1 MKKVLFILFLVF
13 TFLNAEKIKNL
24 ASVVG
29 VRNNQVIGYG
39 LVVGLN
45 GTGDGT
51 TSAFTVRSLSNLLQ
65 TVNVKIDPKDIKSKN
80 IAAVIVTAKLPPFT
94 RQGDKLDVTV
104 SSIGDAKSLE
114 GGTLLITPLKGVDG
128 KIYALA
134 QGSISIGGRNGRG
147 RGELN
152 HATAGTILNGGIVE
166 KSVVYDIYDKK
177 YLKLSLKQSSF
188 ETAIDIQKSLNAAFN
203 EKVAIAIDPKT
214 IKLRKPDNTSV
225 ISFMA
230 KILNTNVK
238 YKPIEKIVI
247 DERTGTIV
255 AGVNIKIDPVVITHK
270 NITIKIVP
278 VNNIGNS
285 KNNIP
290 VGQNMA
296 LNVQN
301 STLSVRKNDVTIS
314 NLARALQKLGAK
326 PKDVISIIEGI
337 KRAGAIRADVEII

>member
-1 MKKVLFILFLVF
+1 MKKIILVLLLLSS
-13 TFLNAEKIKNL
+13 FLNAEKIKNL
-24 ASVVG
+24 ANVVG

-80 IAAVIVTAKLPPFT
+80 IAAVIVTAKLPPFA
-94 RQGDKLDVTV
+94 RQGDKLDVTI

-134 QGSISIGGRNGRG
+134 QGSVSIGGKNGRG

-152 HATAGTILNGGIVE
+152 HPTAGTIIDGALVE
-166 KSVVYDIYDKK
+166 RNVVYDIYDKK
-177 YLKLSLKQSSF
+177 YLKLSLKRSSF
-188 ETAIDIQKSLNAAFN
+188 KTAIQIEKALNALFD
-203 EKVAIAIDPKT
+203 EKVAVAIDPKT
-214 IKLRKPDNTSV
+214 INLKKPDDMSV

-230 KILNTNVK
+230 KILNTDIN
-238 YKPIEKIVI
+238 YKPEEKIVI

-255 AGVNIKIDPVVITHK
+255 AGVGIKIDPVVITHK
-270 NITIKIVP
+270 DITMKIEP
-278 VNNIGNS
+278 
-285 KNNIP
+285 
-290 VGQNMA
+290 
-296 LNVQN
+296 VQN
-301 STLSVRKNDVTIS
+301 IKSSKANIALGNKVAINTKNYSINMQKNSVTIS
-314 NLARALQKLGAK
+314 NLTRALQKLGAK
-326 PKDVISIIEGI
+326 PKDIISIIESI
-337 KRAGAIRADVEII
+337 KKAGAIRAEVEII

>member
-1 MKKVLFILFLVF
+1 MLLLFIVF
-13 TFLNAEKIKNL
+13 AFLNAEKIKNL
-24 ASVVG
+24 VSVVG

-94 RQGDKLDVTV
+94 RQGDKLDVMV

-134 QGSISIGGRNGRG
+134 QGSVSIGGRNGRG

-152 HATAGTILNGGIVE
+152 HATAGIILSGGIVE

-177 YLKLSLKQSSF
+177 YLKLSLNQSSF
-188 ETAIDIQKSLNAAFN
+188 ETAIQIQKRLNAVFN
-203 EKVAIAIDPKT
+203 EKIAVAIDPKT
-214 IKLRKPDNTSV
+214 IKLKKPNGISV

-230 KILNTNVK
+230 KILSTDIK
-238 YKPIEKIVI
+238 YQPIEKIVI

-255 AGVNIKIDPVVITHK
+255 AGINIKIDPVVITHK
-270 NITIKIVP
+270 DMTIKIEP
-278 VNNIGNS
+278 VNSIKNS
-285 KNNIP
+285 KNSIKI
-290 VGQNMA
+290 GKNMA
-296 LNVQN
+296 INVQN
-301 STLSVRKNDVTIS
+301 STLSMQKNYVTVS

>member
-1 MKKVLFILFLVF
+1 MKKIILFLTVLF
-13 TFLNAEKIKNL
+13 VLLQAEKIQNL
-24 ASVVG
+24 VNVVG

-80 IAAVIVTAKLPPFT
+80 IAAVIVTAKLPPFA

-104 SSIGDAKSLE
+104 SSIGDAKSIE

-134 QGSISIGGRNGRG
+134 QGSLSIGGKNGRG

-152 HATAGTILNGGIVE
+152 HPTAGTILNGALVE
-166 KSVVYDIYDKK
+166 RNVAYDIYDKK
-177 YLKLSLKQSSF
+177 YLKLSLKNSSF
-188 ETAIDIQKSLNAAFN
+188 QTAMQIEKSLNAIFD
-203 EKVAIAIDPKT
+203 EKVAVAIDPKT
-214 IKLRKPDNTSV
+214 INLKKPDDMSV

-230 KILNTNVK
+230 KILNADIS
-238 YKPIEKIVI
+238 YKPDEKIVI

-255 AGVNIKIDPVVITHK
+255 AGVGIKIDPVVITHK
-270 NITIKIVP
+270 NITIKIEP
-278 VNNIGNS
+278 VKKIIDNNSSIKIGN
-285 KNNIP
+285 KVAINTKDF
-290 VGQNMA
+290 A
-296 LNVQN
+296 LNMEKN
-301 STLSVRKNDVTIS
+301 SVTIS
-314 NLARALQKLGAK
+314 NLTRALQKLGAK
-326 PKDVISIIEGI
+326 PKDIISIIESI
-337 KRAGAIRADVEII
+337 KKAGAIRADVEII

>member
-1 MKKVLFILFLVF
+1 MKRIINILLFLSL
-13 TFLNAEKIKNL
+13 FLYAEKIENL

-29 VRNNQVIGYG
+29 VRNNQLIGYG

-80 IAAVIVTAKLPPFT
+80 IAAVIVTAKLPPFA
-94 RQGDKLDVTV
+94 RQGDKLDVTI

-134 QGSISIGGRNGRG
+134 QGSLSIGGKNGRG

-152 HATAGTILNGGIVE
+152 HATAGMIIGGGLVE
-166 KSVVYDIYDKK
+166 RNVVYDIYDKK
-177 YLKLSLKQSSF
+177 FLKLSLKESSF
-188 ETAIDIQKSLNAAFN
+188 KTAIRIQRALNRLFK
-203 EKVAIAIDPKT
+203 EKVAVAIDPKT
-214 IKLRKPDNTSV
+214 IKLRKPDGISV

-230 KILNTNVK
+230 KILDADVNYQPK
-238 YKPIEKIVI
+238 EKIVI

-270 NITIKIVP
+270 DLTIKIEP
-278 VNNIGNS
+278 VRSISRSKKSVMIGNS
-285 KNNIP
+285 
-290 VGQNMA
+290 MA
-296 LNVQN
+296 LKSDSNI
-301 STLSVRKNDVTIS
+301 LRMKKDSVTVS

-326 PKDVISIIEGI
+326 PKDLISIIESI
-337 KRAGAIRADVEII
+337 KRAGAIRAEVDII

>member
-1 MKKVLFILFLVF
+1 MKKIVSVILIFF
-13 TFLNAEKIKNL
+13 TFLYAEKIENL

-29 VRNNQVIGYG
+29 VRNNQLIGYG

-80 IAAVIVTAKLPPFT
+80 IAAVIVTAKLPPFA
-94 RQGDKLDVTV
+94 RQGDRLDVTV
-104 SSIGDAKSLE
+104 SSIGDAKSIE

-134 QGSISIGGRNGRG
+134 QGSLSIGGKNGRG

-152 HATAGTILNGGIVE
+152 HPTAGIILSGGLVE
-166 KSVVYDIYDKK
+166 RSVAYDIYDKK

-188 ETAIDIQKSLNAAFN
+188 KTAIEIQKRLNKVFD
-203 EKVAIAIDPKT
+203 EKVAVAIDPKT
-214 IKLRKPDNTSV
+214 IKLRKPDDLSV

-230 KILNTNVK
+230 KILDTQILYQPK
-238 YKPIEKIVI
+238 EKIVI

-270 NITIKIVP
+270 DMTIKIEP
-278 VNNIGNS
+278 VKSIA
-285 KNNIP
+285 KNKDNVF
-290 VGQNMA
+290 VGKNMA
-296 LNVQN
+296 INMKDN
-301 STLSVRKNDVTIS
+301 ILSMQKNGVTVS

-326 PKDVISIIEGI
+326 PKDVISIIESI
-337 KRAGAIRADVEII
+337 KKAGAIRADVEII

>member
-1 MKKVLFILFLVF
+1 MKKITLVLLLLASFLY
-13 TFLNAEKIKNL
+13 AEKIKNI

-80 IAAVIVTAKLPPFT
+80 IAAVIVTAKLPPFA
-94 RQGDKLDVTV
+94 RQGDKLDVIV

-134 QGSISIGGRNGRG
+134 QGSVSIGGKNGRG

-152 HATAGTILNGGIVE
+152 HPTAGTILGGALVE
-166 KSVVYDIYDKK
+166 RNVVYDIYDKK
-177 YLKLSLKQSSF
+177 YLKLSLKHSSF
-188 ETAIDIQKSLNAAFN
+188 QTAMQIEKSLNAQFD
-203 EKVAIAIDPKT
+203 EKVAVAIDPKT
-214 IKLRKPDNTSV
+214 INLKKPDSMSV

-230 KILNTNVK
+230 KILDTDVAYN
-238 YKPIEKIVI
+238 PEEKIVI

-255 AGVNIKIDPVVITHK
+255 AGVGIKIDPVVITHK
-270 NITIKIVP
+270 DITIKIEP
-278 VNNIGNS
+278 VQNIKNS
-285 KNNIP
+285 KDNIALGKR
-290 VGQNMA
+290 VAINTKDYSINM
-296 LNVQN
+296 QKN
-301 STLSVRKNDVTIS
+301 SVTIS
-314 NLARALQKLGAK
+314 NLTRALQKLGAK
-326 PKDVISIIEGI
+326 PKDIISIIESI
-337 KRAGAIRADVEII
+337 KKAGAIRADVEII

>member
-1 MKKVLFILFLVF
+1 LKKIVSVILIFF
-13 TFLNAEKIKNL
+13 TFLYAEKIENL

-29 VRNNQVIGYG
+29 VRNNQLIGYG

-80 IAAVIVTAKLPPFT
+80 IAAVIVTAKLPPFA
-94 RQGDKLDVTV
+94 RQGDRLDVTV
-104 SSIGDAKSLE
+104 SSIGDAKSIE

-134 QGSISIGGRNGRG
+134 QGSLSIGGKNGRG

-152 HATAGTILNGGIVE
+152 HPTAGIILSGGLVE
-166 KSVVYDIYDKK
+166 RSVAYDIYDKK

-188 ETAIDIQKSLNAAFN
+188 KTAIEIQKRLNKVFD
-203 EKVAIAIDPKT
+203 EKVAVAIDPKT
-214 IKLRKPDNTSV
+214 IKLRKPDDLSV

-230 KILNTNVK
+230 KILDTQILYQPK
-238 YKPIEKIVI
+238 EKIVI

-270 NITIKIVP
+270 DMTIKIEP
-278 VNNIGNS
+278 VKSIA
-285 KNNIP
+285 KNKDNVF
-290 VGQNMA
+290 VGKNMA
-296 LNVQN
+296 INMKDN
-301 STLSVRKNDVTIS
+301 ILSMQKNGVTVS

-326 PKDVISIIEGI
+326 PKDVISIIESI
-337 KRAGAIRADVEII
+337 KKAGAIRADVEII

>member
-1 MKKVLFILFLVF
+1 MKRILLLCIFVLSFS
-13 TFLNAEKIKNL
+13 NAEKIKNI
-24 ASVVG
+24 ANVVG

-80 IAAVIVTAKLPPFT
+80 IAAVIVTAKLPPFA

-104 SSIGDAKSLE
+104 SSIGDAKSIE

-134 QGSISIGGRNGRG
+134 QGSLSIGGKNGRG

-152 HATAGTILNGGIVE
+152 HPTAGTILNGALVE
-166 KSVVYDIYDKK
+166 RNVAYDIYDKK
-177 YLKLSLKQSSF
+177 YLKLSLKYSSF
-188 ETAIDIQKSLNAAFN
+188 QTAMQIEKSLNSIFD
-203 EKVAIAIDPKT
+203 EKVAVAIDPKT
-214 IKLRKPDNTSV
+214 INLKKPDDMSV

-230 KILNTNVK
+230 KILNADIS
-238 YKPIEKIVI
+238 YKPDEKIVI

-255 AGVNIKIDPVVITHK
+255 AGVGIKIDPVVITHK
-270 NITIKIVP
+270 NITIKIEP
-278 VNNIGNS
+278 VKKIIDNNSSIKIGN
-285 KNNIP
+285 KVAINTKDF
-290 VGQNMA
+290 A
-296 LNVQN
+296 LNMEKN
-301 STLSVRKNDVTIS
+301 SVTIS
-314 NLARALQKLGAK
+314 NLTRALQKLGAK
-326 PKDVISIIEGI
+326 PKDIISIIESI
-337 KRAGAIRADVEII
+337 KKAGAIRADVEII